1 MDYTIDQIDTL
12 QTVNQ
17 QKNEDIQRLN
27 TQLTKALQVERLCVV
42 YHYLIYKFFIFIYRQ
57 LNVQSI

>member
-27 TQLTKALQVERLCVV
+27 TQLTKALQVERYCVS
-42 YHYLIYKFFIFIYRQ
+42 FII
-57 LNVQSI
+57 I